1 MNTLV
6 MICLMGHE
14 IKPSSADS
22 NVGTD
27 FEIWGSEW
35 TSDADRVEKVSP
47 LISLFCFCATSL
59 TGYWSPSR
67 LISSLVT
74 L

>member
-1 MNTLV
+1 
-6 MICLMGHE
+6 MIDLMGHE
-14 IKPSSADS
+14 IKPASANL
-22 NVGTD
+22 NVGAD
-27 FEIWGSEW
+27 FQIWGSAW

-59 TGYWSPSR
+59 TDYWSPSH